1 MVGVSQLC
9 SRLSFSFVPFHN
21 GMIIA
26 KQGRT
31 TEELGTIS
39 GALTLLPN
47 IVMAWNTHHLQ
58 AMIDRRPVI
67 IPTRW

>member
-1 MVGVSQLC
+1 
-9 SRLSFSFVPFHN
+9 
-21 GMIIA
+21 MITA

-39 GALTLLPN
+39 GALTLLAN
-47 IVMAWNTHHLQ
+47 IVMAWNTHYLQ
-58 AMIDRRPVI
+58 ALIAGRPAI